1 VLILMSAFGLI
12 ALVLTSAG
20 ILAIL
25 SQVVAQRTREIGVRV
40 ALGATRR
47 NVLQLIVGRGM
58 ALTAIGIAI
67 GLGGAAMLTRV
78 LAGLL
83 YEVAPLDP
91 LSFLGAVAGLA
102 LAALIACLLPTR
114 RALRIQPAEALRE

>member
-1 VLILMSAFGLI
+1 
-12 ALVLTSAG
+12 
-20 ILAIL
+20 
-25 SQVVAQRTREIGVRV
+25 
-40 ALGATRR
+40 
-47 NVLQLIVGRGM
+47 M

-102 LAALIACLLPTR
+102 LAALIACWLPTR